1 MKSLV
6 VAAAAWLAAGAALAQ
21 PQPAQVG
28 PRIAAPAAIAAP
40 RDVPYPGTIRLAVD
54 LTDTDRRIWRVRE
67 TIPVTRPGPM
77 TLLYPQ
83 WLPGKHGPRGAVDK
97 LAGLTVTAGGR
108 RIEWRRDPVNMY
120 AFHVDVPAGA
130 RALDLEFQFLTP
142 TATEQ
147 GRVVVTPEMLNLQPE
162 MVVLY
167 PAGYYASRIP
177 VQMSVTLPDGWKQ
190 ATALRPTST
199 TGSTVAF
206 ETVSL
211 ETLIDSPM
219 FAGPHYRQVDL
230 DPGARFPVRLH
241 AFGDEPANLEIK
253 PEQLAMHRALVR
265 EADALFGVRHFDRY
279 EFLLAASAR
288 LGGIGL
294 EHHRSSENQVEPNY
308 FTDWSKSLSDHG
320 LLPHEYAHSWIGK
333 YRRGGDLWQP
343 NYEVPM
349 RNQFLWVY
357 EGADQFFGWVLAAR
371 SGMYTQQQALDS
383 LANTAA
389 TFEHRVGREWRPLVD
404 TTNDP
409 IFLARRPQAWTAWQ
423 RNEDY
428 YSEGLLI
435 WLDADTLIRE
445 RSNGA
450 RSLDDWARLFFGGDP
465 ATAGQWN
472 VKTYDFDEI
481 VRTLNAVE
489 PYDWA
494 TFLRS
499 RVEARAPAPLAGV
512 ARGGYRLVYR
522 ETPNAFASAVAS
534 GSTNLTYSLG
544 LAANREGRV
553 TSVQWEGPAFDA
565 GLAVGVQLIAV
576 NGLAYSG
583 ERLSSAVKTAKGGN
597 RPIELIVKDG
607 DRYRTVAIPY
617 YGGLRYPHLERVDG
631 APARLDALLAAKAPA
646 AE

>member
-1 MKSLV
+1 
-6 VAAAAWLAAGAALAQ
+6 
-21 PQPAQVG
+21 
-28 PRIAAPAAIAAP
+28 
-40 RDVPYPGTIRLAVD
+40 
-54 LTDTDRRIWRVRE
+54 
-67 TIPVTRPGPM
+67 
-77 TLLYPQ
+77 
-83 WLPGKHGPRGAVDK
+83 
-97 LAGLTVTAGGR
+97 
-108 RIEWRRDPVNMY
+108 
-120 AFHVDVPAGA
+120 VDVPAGA
-130 RALDLEFQFLTP
+130 RTLDLEFQFLTP
-142 TATEQ
+142 TATDQ

-177 VQMSVTLPDGWKQ
+177 VQMSVTLPEGWR
-190 ATALRPTST
+190 AGTALRPTSSTGAT
-199 TGSTVAF
+199 TTY

-211 ETLIDSPM
+211 ETLVDSPI
-219 FAGPHYRQVDL
+219 FAGVHFKQVDL
-230 DPGARFPVRLH
+230 DPAGARFPVRLNIV
-241 AFGDEPANLEIK
+241 ADEPSNLEIK
-253 PEQLAMHRALVR
+253 PEQLEMHRDLVR

-279 EFLLAASAR
+279 DFLLATSAR
-288 LGGIGL
+288 LGSIGL

-308 FTDWSKSLSDHG
+308 FTDWAKSVGDHG

-333 YRRGGDLWQP
+333 YRRGGDLWQG
-343 NYEVPM
+343 NYDVPM

-357 EGADQFFGWVLAAR
+357 EGADQYFGHVLAAR
-371 SGMYTQQQALDS
+371 SGMYTPQQALDS
-383 LANTAA
+383 IANTAA
-389 TFEHRVGREWRPLVD
+389 AFQNRVGREWRPLVD

-409 IFLARRPQAWTAWQ
+409 IFTARRPQAWTSWQ

-465 ATAGQWN
+465 STAGQWN
-472 VKTYDFDEI
+472 VRTYDFDEI
-481 VRTLNAVE
+481 VRTLNAVQ

-499 RVEARAPAPLAGV
+499 RVEARAPAPLEGV
-512 ARGGYRLVYR
+512 ARGGYQLVYR
-522 ETPNAFASAVAS
+522 ETPNALTTATAS

-583 ERLSSAVKTAKGGN
+583 ERLTSAVRAGKGGSK
-597 RPIELIVKDG
+597 PIELIVKDG
-607 DRYRTVAIPY
+607 DHFRTVAIPY
-617 YGGLRYPHLERVDG
+617 YGGLRYPHLERVEG
-631 APARLDALLAAKAPA
+631 VPARLDAILAGRAPA
-646 AE
+646 GE